1 MYIAELLSKKLLFLC
16 KFYGNEYFC
25 IIMAR
30 IQTINPQEFAQ
41 TMLSPGNIIT
51 KDIHL
56 ISDRRMM
63 PLLYK
68 VGQPFF
74 PLDGYCLWVRNGHA
88 DYILNMI
95 PYHLESHDALMIPQQ
110 SIMEILDVSDDLDM
124 RIFNYHKLT
133 LPELEFQRQIHIG
146 SETLW
151 QRLEM
156 YYSLMMALAADKH
169 FDEITLIQQACLK
182 ELLALE
188 SQQDKDRPRQGSNR
202 GQETLHRFLSLVN
215 EYAGQERTVNFY
227 ADQLSL
233 SPNWLS
239 NVVKATSG
247 KTVMDWINVAVVQ
260 KAKLALAYSDAPVY
274 AIADELHFASESI
287 FSRYFKRE
295 TGLTPVEFRKQ

>member
-1 MYIAELLSKKLLFLC
+1 MV
-16 KFYGNEYFC
+16 
-25 IIMAR
+25 R

-68 VGQPFF
+68 VSQPFF
-74 PLDGYCLWVRNGHA
+74 PLDGYCLWIRNGHA

-110 SIMEILDVSDDLDM
+110 SIMEILGVSDDLDM
-124 RIFNYHKLT
+124 RIFNYHKLA
-133 LPELEFQRQIHIG
+133 LPEIEFQRQFHIG
-146 SETLW
+146 NESLW

-156 YYSLMMALAADKH
+156 YYSLMMALAADNRL
-169 FDEITLIQQACLK
+169 DEISLIQQACLK

-188 SQQDKDRPRQGSNR
+188 SMQDKDRPRQGSYR

-215 EYAGQERTVNFY
+215 EYAGRERTVSFY
-227 ADQLSL
+227 ADKLSL
-233 SPNWLS
+233 TPNWLS

-295 TGLTPVEFRKQ
+295 TGFSPVEFRKQ